1 MIDRSINLFFL
12 EGVYIHLSIRTH
24 VYGERKREIYF
35 KELAHAIVDRLANP
49 KSAGSL
55 AEDSLVKSEGAIR
68 PRPAGHAPSIGESRG
83 AIRACFLDRFS
94 SARRTRS
101 CSISVKLGFRPW
113 WHI

>member
-24 VYGERKREIYF
+24 VYGESKREIYF

-55 AEDSLVKSEGAIR
+55 AE
-68 PRPAGHAPSIGESRG
+68 
-83 AIRACFLDRFS
+83 
-94 SARRTRS
+94 ARWQHFIAKTQVD
-101 CSISVKLGFRPW
+101 ITL
-113 WHI
+113 